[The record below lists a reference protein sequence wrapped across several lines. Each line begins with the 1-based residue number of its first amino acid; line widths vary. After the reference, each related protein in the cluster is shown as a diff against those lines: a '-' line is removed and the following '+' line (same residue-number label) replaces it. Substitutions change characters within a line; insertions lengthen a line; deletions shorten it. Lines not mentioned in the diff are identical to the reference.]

1 MTRVAVMTDETVL
14 ESAYGLATQPSGGP
28 ISPSDISVVICAY
41 TEERWELLCASV
53 DSAAAAGAEQ
63 IVVVIDHNPLL
74 VARATN
80 CFPYATVV
88 ENHQPQGLS
97 GARNTGLAL
106 TTRPIVGFIDDDAS
120 AAEDWLLELAEGY
133 AADDVIAVGGLVEA
147 VWGDAGRP
155 RWFPREFD
163 WVVGCSYRGLPVGL
177 APIRNLIGCNMSFRR
192 ELFEEV
198 GGFVS
203 GIGRIGVTPVG
214 CEETELCIRA
224 SQLQPG
230 CTILYNP
237 AARVSHDV
245 SPGRHSIRY
254 FISRCFAEGR
264 SKAQVA
270 VAVGSSQG
278 LGTERTYVRQTL
290 PRGVARGLQDA
301 TKGDPWGAARAGA
314 IVAGLA
320 ITVLG
325 YVKGR
330 VVDRP
335 TSPSPAAG

>member
-1 MTRVAVMTDETVL
+1 MTRLAALSDETSL
-14 ESAYGLATQPSGGP
+14 ESADAVAANLSGGR

-41 TEERWELLCASV
+41 TEERWELLYASV
-53 DSAAAAGAEQ
+53 DSAAAAGAEE

-74 VARATN
+74 LARATER
-80 CFPYATVV
+80 FPYATVV
-88 ENHQPQGLS
+88 PNEQPHGLS
-97 GARNTGLAL
+97 GARNTGCAL
-106 TTRPIVGFIDDDAS
+106 TTRPIIGFIDDDAS
-120 AAEDWLLELAEGY
+120 ASEDWLRELADGY
-133 AADDVIAVGGLVEA
+133 AADEVIAVGGLVEA
-147 VWGDAGRP
+147 VWGYGGRP
-155 RWFPREFD
+155 RWFPSEFD
-163 WVVGCSYRGLPVGL
+163 WVVGCSYRGLPVGV

-192 ELFEEV
+192 ELFHDV

-224 SQLQPG
+224 TQLQPG
-230 CTILYNP
+230 STILYNP

-278 LGTERTYVRQTL
+278 LGSERTYVRSTL
-290 PRGVARGLQDA
+290 PKGIAAGCQDA
-301 TKGDPWGAARAGA
+301 LSGDPWGAARAGA
-314 IVAGLA
+314 IVAGLT
-320 ITVLG
+320 ITSLG
-325 YVKGR
+325 YLKGR
-330 VVDRP
+330 LVDRP
-335 TSPSPAAG
+335 TSPALAAG